1 MVASWTL
8 GHLADIIPSPAWFDS
23 GLCGLCRKWGG
34 ESRDFPV
41 NAFFTFL
48 LDSKYSSLQ
57 CLPVSHR
64 IQLLPSA
71 VKQVSPR
78 SAQLQTRNNF
88 RAEAGFVPLLKTCF
102 LCWSLTAPYLTSQ
115 FPWWLVCTDVIYLL
129 WRKNLPWS
137 LLTSW
142 WRFPFRKKG
151 VNPPLPFVSSLLY
164 QIKAGNSKLPF
175 QLLSSNLGRKLDF
188 YSWLLSH
195 APHGSLALSW
205 KHLIFPTIPWL
216 LLWLFWDFSWD
227 LF

>member
-23 GLCGLCRKWGG
+23 GLCGLCRNWAGG
-34 ESRDFPV
+34 NQGISLWTHFSPFCWTV
-41 NAFFTFL
+41 NTLVYSAYQFHTGFSCSLPLWNRSPHVQLSYKHAITSGQKLALSPYLKLAF
-48 LDSKYSSLQ
+48 S
-57 CLPVSHR
+57 
-64 IQLLPSA
+64 
-71 VKQVSPR
+71 
-78 SAQLQTRNNF
+78 
-88 RAEAGFVPLLKTCF
+88 AEALPLPT
-102 LCWSLTAPYLTSQ
+102 TSQ